1 MLQGWYTIHWEAF
14 VAGASSRELLGVCSV
29 ARAPKPF
36 SALAPSETGARTGV
50 GGACRSF
57 ATTFSATTV
66 GVTGTGGVLGVS
78 HLPLHIFAVPL
89 QASCAFVSGLS

>member
-1 MLQGWYTIHWEAF
+1 MLQGWYTINWEAF
-14 VAGASSRELLGVCSV
+14 VAGASSRELLGGCSV

-50 GGACRSF
+50 GGACRLF

-66 GVTGTGGVLGVS
+66 GVTGTGELWEFHTCLCIFLRYLCRQAVL
-78 HLPLHIFAVPL
+78 
-89 QASCAFVSGLS
+89 LSLV